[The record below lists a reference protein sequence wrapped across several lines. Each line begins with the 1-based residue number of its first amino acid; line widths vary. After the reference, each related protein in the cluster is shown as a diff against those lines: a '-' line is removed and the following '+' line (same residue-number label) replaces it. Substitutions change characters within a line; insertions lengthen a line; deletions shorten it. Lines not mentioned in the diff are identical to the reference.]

1 MLLCFFDPIPCSYP
15 YFLLWNLLGSSC
27 VLCFYFLQC
36 LIEGLVQ
43 SAKSPQVHS
52 EHSPDASPAGHYS
65 YHLTC
70 VAGGDCWEC
79 WHYLTL
85 EQLDKNLATLSESSP
100 SWRNRKR
107 EHGIKSLRTG
117 CGMLRWDP
125 VEVLPVVLELMLQHR
140 AEVFVGRSKEEEI
153 HLSVGGDEN
162 LFTSKRFSVNALSLS
177 GLSTGNQSQSLSWL
191 VICFCS
197 GNKLET
203 LASSLG
209 ELRIS

>member
-1 MLLCFFDPIPCSYP
+1 MLLLFTVPNRGPCTVSKEP
-15 YFLLWNLLGSSC
+15 TGAFGTLSWC
-27 VLCFYFLQC
+27 
-36 LIEGLVQ
+36 
-43 SAKSPQVHS
+43 P
-52 EHSPDASPAGHYS
+52 PPARHYG

-70 VAGGDCWEC
+70 VAGEDCWEC

-85 EQLDKNLATLSESSP
+85 AQLDKNLATLSESSP

-107 EHGIKSLRTG
+107 ERGIKSLRTG

-125 VEVLPVVLELMLQHR
+125 VEVLPEVLELMLQYR

-203 LASSLG
+203 LALSLG

>member
-1 MLLCFFDPIPCSYP
+1 
-15 YFLLWNLLGSSC
+15 
-27 VLCFYFLQC
+27 
-36 LIEGLVQ
+36 
-43 SAKSPQVHS
+43 
-52 EHSPDASPAGHYS
+52 
-65 YHLTC
+65 
-70 VAGGDCWEC
+70 
-79 WHYLTL
+79 
-85 EQLDKNLATLSESSP
+85 
-100 SWRNRKR
+100 
-107 EHGIKSLRTG
+107 
-117 CGMLRWDP
+117 
-125 VEVLPVVLELMLQHR
+125 MLQHR

-191 VICFCS
+191 VICFCI